1 MQDGYTHIRSQRL
14 PARRLLLR
22 VLGVLVRGAEVN
34 LAGVHRGALR
44 GGARS
49 SRGGGREEGR
59 CDGDGAMGSYHF
71 LAGWRSSVLSSGV
84 ATLCAPAEAVDGVCS
99 NPVLSCR

>member
-44 GGARS
+44 RGARS

-59 CDGDGAMGSYHF
+59 CDGDDGAMGSCHYW
-71 LAGWRSSVLSSGV
+71 LAEKLRSVSWCGDSLRSHGGGGWRLLSE
-84 ATLCAPAEAVDGVCS
+84 T
-99 NPVLSCR
+99 